1 LSDTTELRPRGRR
14 AWMVAG
20 IVAAILLVCGPALYF
35 VLPAVPGKLAAMVPI
50 AWEEQIG
57 DLTLHSIPGRRCG
70 AADGQAALDALTRR
84 VLGDSAM
91 PYHLQVTVRDS
102 DIINAFALPGGRI
115 VILRGLL
122 RSAQSPEEVAGVL
135 AHELTH
141 VLKRHPT
148 RNMIAQQGTSLILGA
163 FTGGGI
169 GHIVGTLLV
178 SLSYTRAA
186 EEEADAGAME
196 LLDRA
201 GISSWGLLSFFERL
215 LQDEEKSGE
224 SQWLSLVFPNYLR
237 THPATQQRIATV
249 RAQAG
254 PGTQPALNPRQWLA
268 LRTICDV
275 EKK

>member
-1 LSDTTELRPRGRR
+1 
-14 AWMVAG
+14 MVAG
-20 IVAAILLVCGPALYF
+20 IVGAILLVCGPALYF
-35 VLPAVPGKLAAMVPI
+35 VLPVVPGELAAMVPI

-57 DLTLHSIPGRRCG
+57 DFALHSIPGRRCS
-70 AADGQAALDALTRR
+70 AADGQAALEALTRR

-102 DIINAFALPGGRI
+102 NIVNAFALPGGRI

-148 RNMIAQQGTSLILGA
+148 RNLIAQQGTSLILGA
-163 FTGGGI
+163 LTGGGI
-169 GHIVGTLLV
+169 GHVVGTLLA

-186 EEEADAGAME
+186 EEEADAGAVE

-201 GISSWGLLSFFERL
+201 GISSWGLISFFERL
-215 LQDEEKSGE
+215 LRDEEKSGE
-224 SQWLSLVFPNYLR
+224 SHWLSLVFPNYLR

-249 RAQAG
+249 RAKAG
-254 PGTQPALNPRQWLA
+254 SGTQPALNSRQWLA
-268 LRTICDV
+268 LRTICDI